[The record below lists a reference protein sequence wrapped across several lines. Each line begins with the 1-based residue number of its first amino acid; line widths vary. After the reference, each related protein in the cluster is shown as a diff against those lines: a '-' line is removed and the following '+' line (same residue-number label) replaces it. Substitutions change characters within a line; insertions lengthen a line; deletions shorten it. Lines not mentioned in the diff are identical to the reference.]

1 MKLNIQNNILLFKGV
16 LLSSARHPS
25 LDALQWIPCISLIN
39 LICSFSNGS
48 ESLNVESTPQTS
60 LPYVRIGVTKES
72 NNYV

>member
-1 MKLNIQNNILLFKGV
+1 MLYSEFLV
-16 LLSSARHPS
+16 
-25 LDALQWIPCISLIN
+25 SLIN

-72 NNYV
+72 NNVSRSLHGLLRPMVFLILK